1 MGIKLITDS
10 GCDLPKDL
18 VEKYNIEVLP
28 IYVLEGENEYLDRI
42 DISPEKVFEDMKNGI
57 VYKTAQ
63 VTLETFMNKF
73 REYIEK
79 NETVIYI
86 SLSGELS
93 GTFGSAFIAKET
105 LDEEYPDADIN
116 IIDPK
121 AVSGGQGLIVLE
133 VAKMIEK
140 GASKEE
146 ILKRID
152 KLIQNIEHIFTIDDI
167 EYLYRG
173 GRVSKAQNIIGGL
186 LSVKPILWV
195 KDGKLEPLEKVR
207 GKNKVYKS
215 MVDIIGRLKGDTD
228 LKQQTIII
236 FHGNDIEAAEK
247 LKTLI
252 VETFGVE
259 NFIIDTIGSVIGA
272 HSGPGTLAVFFL
284 RENV

>member
-236 FHGNDIEAAEK
+236 LHGNDIEAAEK